1 MGDIG
6 YILRVYMVILK
17 PFHSVDVN
25 TSFLGASSIGAE
37 WKTTL
42 EEWFNWLFLC
52 QYLRVWCFQKKR
64 IHSCVVIYSVIK
76 HQNFIFQPLFLKLI

>member
-42 EEWFNWLFLC
+42 EEWFNWLFLS
-52 QYLRVWCFQKKR
+52 QYLSLVFSKK
-64 IHSCVVIYSVIK
+64 K
-76 HQNFIFQPLFLKLI
+76 EFILVL